1 MRAGLSCRASHPC
14 PTRAPEGSDG
24 PRNRRPPLRP
34 ALRTAILLGVLSALI
49 PVPAW
54 CQIGIFGGYARDSFD
69 GYVGE
74 EFRLADR
81 TDGFHTGIFLS
92 FDIGRLGIRPGIAY
106 HQLGGAV
113 IPAGDEPVPV
123 DVELIELQLDGRLSA
138 PLPLL
143 KPYIVGGAML
153 MFPSSA
159 RSTIDARLAGS
170 VWRMDVGVGFEWDV
184 GFRILPEIRY
194 GRSIGGLVA
203 YDPSGA
209 SSFDTFTARLSIS
222 F

>member
-1 MRAGLSCRASHPC
+1 M
-14 PTRAPEGSDG
+14 
-24 PRNRRPPLRP
+24 
-34 ALRTAILLGVLSALI
+34 LLGVLALI
-49 PVPAW
+49 PSPAS
-54 CQIGIFGGYARDSFD
+54 CQIGVFGGYSRDSFD
-69 GYVGE
+69 GYVGD

-81 TDGFHTGIFLS
+81 THGFHTGIFLS
-92 FDIGRLGIRPGIAY
+92 FDVGRLGVRPGIAY

-113 IPAGDEPVPV
+113 LPTGEESVPV
-123 DVELIELQLDGRLSA
+123 DVELIELQLDARLAA

-143 KPYIVGGAML
+143 EPYVVGGAML

-159 RSTIDARLAGS
+159 RSAIDARLAGS
-170 VWRMDVGVGFEWDV
+170 VWRIDVGMGFEWDV

-194 GRSIGGLVA
+194 GKSLGGLVA
-203 YDPSGA
+203 FDPSGT